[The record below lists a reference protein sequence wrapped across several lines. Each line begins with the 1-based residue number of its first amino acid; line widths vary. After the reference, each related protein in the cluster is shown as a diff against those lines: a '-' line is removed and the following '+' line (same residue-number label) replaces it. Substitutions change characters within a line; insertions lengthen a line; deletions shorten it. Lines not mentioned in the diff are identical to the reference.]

1 MSVFPDPESFRPFV
15 EEHFASLAS
24 FARSLLG
31 GDLDAEDLAQEAL
44 VLLYRSRTR
53 LDPRGSPR
61 AYAYRIVSR
70 LCLSRLRRESR
81 RRSLALLLAPLSRRE
96 APPPADPLDSWF
108 LNLTRRQRAI
118 AHLHFAED

>member
-1 MSVFPDPESFRPFV
+1 MSVFPDPESFQPFV
-15 EEHFASLAS
+15 EEHFAPLAS

-44 VLLYRSRTR
+44 VLLYRSRAR

-61 AYAYRIVSR
+61 AYSYRIVFR

-81 RRSLALLLAPLSRRE
+81 RQSLALLLAPSLGARRRL
-96 APPPADPLDSWF
+96 PP
-108 LNLTRRQRAI
+108 TRSTRGS
-118 AHLHFAED
+118 